1 MIYASAA
8 STPAR
13 LGIGTA
19 GQVLTVS
26 GGVPAWTTIAA
37 GGVTS
42 VTGTAPIASSGGAT
56 PAISITP
63 GTARQLLQTNA
74 GGTAAEFAS
83 NIDVPGTLDV
93 TGVAT
98 FDSTVTVAGTHL
110 QLNAQGDLR
119 FADADSS
126 NYVAFQAPA
135 TVAAN
140 VTWTLPAA
148 DGTAGAV
155 LSTNASG
162 VTSWNDLGN
171 GVALNGTAIKV
182 SIGSASAPPTVGT
195 PAANAMTGSMYWDDV
210 AGAMFYRY
218 DNGGTPVWVQASA
231 GGGGSTGSFLPL
243 AGGTMTGAIVN
254 AAGAVATPS
263 LTFTGD
269 LDTGIFSPSAG
280 QVAIANN
287 GTQSVTVDAS
297 GRVLIGTTTAP
308 SAGDGQFDLAVVQG
322 NTSGATGHGS
332 ISIQRGEAATSII
345 SGEDIGY
352 IKFNDSSGNSFAQ
365 IRCTADANAGSGDYP
380 GRLSFFTT
388 ADGAAAPVEAM
399 RINSSRQLLINGT
412 TVIDSGSRLQ
422 IIGFTYSSEGLF
434 TGNKTAAGNTAP
446 IAQITV
452 PGCYFPS
459 GVNVGTSKVAEMT
472 GADTSGS
479 VPLLAMSR
487 TGSTGE
493 VIRFYNSSTS
503 VGNINISA
511 TTTTYATSSDYR
523 LKENVVPLE
532 DATDRLKQLPV
543 HRFNFIADPDKTV
556 DGFLAHE
563 AQAVVP
569 ECVTGEKDA
578 VDEDGNP
585 RYQGIDQSK
594 LVPLLTAALQEALA
608 EIESL
613 KARLDAAG
621 V

>member
-93 TGVAT
+93 TGAAV
-98 FDSTVTVAGTHL
+98 FDNTVTVAGTHL
-110 QLNAQGDLR
+110 QLQAQGDLR
-119 FADADSS
+119 FADSDSS

-231 GGGGSTGSFLPL
+231 GGGGAAASDWTLNGSNLYPTTATNNVL
-243 AGGTMTGAIVN
+243 IGGTLPGSPNIALTAAGSIQGVN
-254 AAGAVATPS
+254 AAIGNT
-263 LTFTGD
+263 
-269 LDTGIFSPSAG
+269 AG
-280 QVAIANN
+280 V
-287 GTQSVTVDAS
+287 GGVT
-297 GRVLIGTTTAP
+297 I
-308 SAGDGQFDLAVVQG
+308 AGDGSGNGSIQGVNPGTGPSNLVLQPSGGNVSVASGNFQASGYVGAANNIGGMDSPGAGTFRIYSTPGTNTDVISGGTGGVRLAP
-322 NTSGATGHGS
+322 GATS
-332 ISIQRGEAATSII
+332 WAAISDEREKTDLNPITEGLEKVASLRAVT
-345 SGEDIGY
+345 
-352 IKFNDSSGNSFAQ
+352 
-365 IRCTADANAGSGDYP
+365 
-380 GRLSFFTT
+380 GRY
-388 ADGAAAPVEAM
+388 
-399 RINSSRQLLINGT
+399 
-412 TVIDSGSRLQ
+412 VIDDEGTSRSFLIAQ
-422 IIGFTYSSEGLF
+422 DVQAVLPEAVSEGKDED
-434 TGNKTAAGNTAP
+434 KTLSLRYTEV
-446 IAQITV
+446 I
-452 PGCYFPS
+452 
-459 GVNVGTSKVAEMT
+459 
-472 GADTSGS
+472 
-479 VPLLAMSR
+479 PLLVS
-487 TGSTGE
+487 
-493 VIRFYNSSTS
+493 
-503 VGNINISA
+503 
-511 TTTTYATSSDYR
+511 
-523 LKENVVPLE
+523 
-532 DATDRLKQLPV
+532 
-543 HRFNFIADPDKTV
+543 
-556 DGFLAHE
+556 
-563 AQAVVP
+563 
-569 ECVTGEKDA
+569 
-578 VDEDGNP
+578 
-585 RYQGIDQSK
+585 
-594 LVPLLTAALQEALA
+594 ALQDAKA
-608 EIESL
+608 EIDSL